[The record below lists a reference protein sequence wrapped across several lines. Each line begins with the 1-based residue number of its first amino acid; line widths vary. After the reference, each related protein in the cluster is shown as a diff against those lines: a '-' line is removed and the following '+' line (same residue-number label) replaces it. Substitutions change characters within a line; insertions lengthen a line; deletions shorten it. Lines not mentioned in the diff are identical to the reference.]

1 MPGCCLSALGSFGLE
16 PNRLSDVDV
25 VWILVLLAITP
36 ILDDVEEKADALVAV
51 RMMVARV
58 ASFVMVAIY

>member
-1 MPGCCLSALGSFGLE
+1 MPGCCCLSALGSFGLE

-25 VWILVLLAITP
+25 VWMLVLLVTP
-36 ILDDVEEKADALVAV
+36 ILDVEEKADALVAV

>member
-1 MPGCCLSALGSFGLE
+1 MPGCCCLSALGSFGLE

-25 VWILVLLAITP
+25 VWMLVLLDVTP
-36 ILDDVEEKADALVAV
+36 ILDVEEKADALVAV